1 MRITRDLLLDTA
13 KDTVERRVFDSN
25 DIVCAYLTGSITRED
40 PLVGGTTDIDL
51 VYVHSLEAP
60 HQREIIPITDDF
72 HLDIVHFSQSFFSHP
87 RKLRSDAWVGSF
99 LCHYP
104 IVLHDPNH
112 WFDYVRSGVFAHF
125 FQPINT
131 ILRVKPF
138 IESARQDWIALLN
151 EQNNTNTAQNFLHP
165 YLKIIKNAANA
176 VACLTSVPLTDRRFL
191 IDFPYSAQGIN
202 MPGLVGGLV
211 DLIMP
216 IDSIEPDWDIWM
228 ENWNTAF
235 SSLQQ
240 IDNRPLSYSI
250 CRRSYYEKAIL
261 GLKDENSPA
270 AVWLLLW
277 TWSLMAS
284 RLPRNN
290 SSQRGYEDLLSPL
303 MLGANNLAER
313 LTGLDKF
320 LDAVEE
326 SIEGWQA
333 AEGI

>member
-1 MRITRDLLLDTA
+1 MRITRDLLLSTA
-13 KDTVERRVFDSN
+13 KDTVKRRVFDSN
-25 DIVCAYLTGSITRED
+25 DLVCAYLTGSIIRED
-40 PLVGGTTDIDL
+40 PLIGGTTDIDL
-51 VYVHSLEAP
+51 IYVHSLEAP
-60 HQREIIPITDDF
+60 HRREIIPITDDF
-72 HLDIVHFSQSFFSHP
+72 HLDIAHFSQSFFSHP

-104 IVLHDPNH
+104 IVLHDTNH

-125 FQPINT
+125 FQPMNT
-131 ILRVKPF
+131 ILRSKPF
-138 IESARQDWIALLN
+138 IESARRDWIALIN
-151 EQNNTNTAQNFLHP
+151 KQNNNHQDFLHS

-191 IDFPYSAQGIN
+191 IDFPQAAQGIN
-202 MPGLVGGLV
+202 MPGLAGGLV
-211 DLIMP
+211 DLIVP
-216 IDSIEPDWDIWM
+216 TESIEPDWDIWM
-228 ENWNTAF
+228 GNWNTAF

-240 IDNRPLSYSI
+240 TDSQSLSYSS

-261 GLKDENSPA
+261 GLKDEHSQA

-284 RLPRNN
+284 CLPRNN
-290 SSQRGYEDLLSPL
+290 SSQAGYEDLLAQL
-303 MLGANNLAER
+303 MLDSDSLSER
-313 LTGLDKF
+313 LTGLDQF

-333 AEGI
+333 AAGI

>member
-13 KDTVERRVFDSN
+13 KDTVKRRVFNSN
-25 DIVCAYLTGSITRED
+25 DIVCAYLTGSIIRED

-51 VYVHSLEAP
+51 IYVHSLEAP
-60 HQREIIPITDDF
+60 HQREIVPVTDDF
-72 HLDIVHFSQSFFSHP
+72 HLDIAHFSQSFFSQP
-87 RKLRSDAWVGSF
+87 RKLRSDAWAGSF

-104 IVLHDPNH
+104 IVLHDTNH

-125 FQPINT
+125 FQPTNT

-138 IESARQDWIALLN
+138 IESARKGWIALLN
-151 EQNNTNTAQNFLHP
+151 EQNNNSQEFLRP

-176 VACLTSVPLTDRRFL
+176 IACLTSVPLTDRRFL
-191 IDFPYSAQGIN
+191 IDFPHSAQEIN
-202 MPGLVGGLV
+202 MPGLAGGLV

-240 IDNRPLSYSI
+240 IDNRPLSFSN

-261 GLKDENSPA
+261 GLKDENNQA

-277 TWSLMAS
+277 TWALMAS

-290 SSQRGYEDLLSPL
+290 SSQKGYEDLLAQL
-303 MLGANNLAER
+303 LLGADSFSER
-313 LTGLDKF
+313 LTGLDQF

-326 SIEGWQA
+326 SIDEWQA
-333 AEGI
+333 AAGI